1 MRTRGGAFASLRNCG
16 RRWLSTS
23 VPCLSGDKAAGKV
36 DSKAF
41 SKTLL
46 LPKTSFPLW
55 TDPAKT
61 EVAFRHKTCDA
72 LYKWQR
78 EKAKGPTFVLH
89 DGPPYANGNL
99 HMGHALNKILKDI
112 INRYHVSLGHQ
123 VHYIPG
129 WDCHGLPIENKA
141 LKELGVKKI
150 EDLNGS
156 NGSQQIA
163 SGLTADTIRS
173 AAEATAKREIE
184 TQKSEFQELGIMA
197 DWSDKGTYR
206 TLDHDYEMRQL
217 RIFQKMVEKGLIY
230 QYYRPVYFSPSSQTA
245 LAEAELV
252 YRDDHV
258 SHSVYVTYT
267 VDVKSDGMKPALR
280 KLLAGEKNVKLLVW
294 TTTPWTLTANMGIAV
309 NPEMEYLLVKQKDT
323 ADGVL
328 IVAADRLSALAH
340 VVGDVDVLGNIEGS
354 DLAGTAYHGL
364 FQSLVDSTQR
374 ETYSWKI
381 VPSSHVTPDS
391 GTGLVHCA
399 PSHGYEDYNLFSS
412 LEIVKHSSDVFNH
425 VDKHGAFGPSVSD
438 IVGDDVAQT
447 LVGKPVLSEGS
458 KSMVKLLEQLGVLMK
473 VEKIKHRYPY
483 DWKTNEP
490 IIITA
495 TQQWFANLDNIKE
508 DALTALEDVAF
519 QPSISRNRLDSF
531 IKSRSEWCISRQ
543 RVWGIP
549 IPWLSHNGDVIL
561 DSASLEHIISV
572 LEEKGLAHWWNGPI
586 EDFVLPALRTDGEDA
601 KETWVRGTD
610 TMDVWFDSGTSW
622 AQLSERDGRPRADV
636 CLEGSDQHRG
646 WFQSQLLT
654 AVGASGVAQAPY
666 GTLITH
672 GMVLDQDGKK
682 MSKSLGNVVSPMEVI
697 KGGKDKKKNPAY
709 GADVL
714 RLWAATVE
722 YWRDMSIGP
731 TVLAQAAEALRKIR
745 NSARFILGNIGN
757 EEARAQLRRVE
768 HGEFRLAERYVMH
781 ELYKLEQTALDG
793 YATYNFP
800 KVINSLTNFANI
812 TLSSLYFDITK
823 DTLYADSLTSFERR
837 SVVTALEQVLAT
849 ITHVMA
855 PVLPHLAE
863 EIHHTAVNG
872 GDDKAS
878 GTSVFMKTWKPLSSE
893 WEDVAAEKDMTAL
906 LTVRSSVLALLEKAR
921 SDKNLKSSLEAE
933 VDIVLPNHGPNASP
947 LVSVLRAQEPFLKTL
962 FIVSDATVTD
972 KEPLKTSEPAWLY
985 TDSLGDIHI
994 RVRPAT
1000 HSKCPRCWTYSR
1012 KEEDTLCARCT
1023 DVVPPQP

>member
-1 MRTRGGAFASLRNCG
+1 MQTGGGAFASLRSCG

-23 VPCLSGDKAAGKV
+23 VPCLSGDKAAAKT

-78 EKAKGPTFVLH
+78 DNAKGPTFVLH

-150 EDLNGS
+150 EDINGFNGS
-156 NGSQQIA
+156 RHDG

-206 TLDHDYEMRQL
+206 TLDHEYEMRQL
-217 RIFQKMVEKGLIY
+217 RIFQKMVEKGRVCVPGLIY

-267 VDVKSDGMKPALR
+267 VNTQSDGMKSALR

-294 TTTPWTLTANMGIAV
+294 TTTPWTLTANMARPI
-309 NPEMEYLLVKQKDT
+309 YF
-323 ADGVL
+323 
-328 IVAADRLSALAH
+328 
-340 VVGDVDVLGNIEGS
+340 GS

-364 FQSLVDSTQR
+364 FRSLVDSTQR
-374 ETYSWKI
+374 ETYSWII

-425 VDKHGAFGPSVSD
+425 VDKRGAFEPTVSD

-458 KSMVKLLEQLGVLMK
+458 KAMVKLLEQLGVLMK

-531 IKSRSEWCISRQ
+531 INSRSEWCISRQ

-549 IPWLSHNGDVIL
+549 IPWLSHHGDVIL

-572 LEEKGLAHWWNGPI
+572 LEEKGLAHWWNGPV
-586 EDFVLPALRTDGEDA
+586 EDFVPPALRIDGEDP
-601 KETWVRGTD
+601 KESWVRGTD

-622 AQLSERDGRPRADV
+622 AQLGEREGRPRADV

-654 AVGASGVAQAPY
+654 AVGASGEARAPY

-672 GMVLDQDGKK
+672 GMVLDQEGKK

-714 RLWAATVE
+714 RLWATTVE

-731 TVLAQAAEALRKIR
+731 TVLAQAAESLRKIR
-745 NSARFILGNIGN
+745 NSARFILGNIGK
-757 EEARAQLRRVE
+757 EEARAQLQRVE
-768 HGEFRLAERYVMH
+768 HGELRLAERYVMH

-823 DTLYADSLTSFERR
+823 DSLYADSLTSFERR
-837 SVVTALEQVLAT
+837 SVVTALEQVLET

-863 EIHHTAVNG
+863 EIHHTVVNG

-878 GTSVFMKTWKPLSSE
+878 GNSMFMKTWKPLSPE

-906 LTVRSSVLALLEKAR
+906 LTVRNSVLALLEKAR

-933 VDIVLPNHGPNASP
+933 VDLILPSHGSSASP
-947 LVSVLRAQEPFLKTL
+947 LVSVLRAQETFLKTL
-962 FIVSDATVTD
+962 FIVSDASVTD
-972 KEPLKTSEPAWLY
+972 KEHLKTSELAWLY
-985 TDSLGDIHI
+985 TDTSGDIHI

-1000 HSKCPRCWTYSR
+1000 H
-1012 KEEDTLCARCT
+1012 
-1023 DVVPPQP
+1023 